1 MDSFDVL
8 TEQDISQWD
17 RESIVDVFFSYE
29 YGKMVFID
37 KAHVASLYNTFLVGI
52 YLELT
57 NIVGKAA
64 KGLILSAA
72 KNGGL
77 RAGRGIKRR
86 YERNKGE
93 MSQDKAILVAR
104 NMLRVWSKGFGW
116 GEFEVNMSDNTFQ
129 VLIKDSIEADGYMRL
144 KKEES
149 EIGMCWMIF
158 GYIWGILEGLLDAKL
173 SGEDKMCTAKGDD
186 HCYIEFNLIG

>member
-8 TEQDISQWD
+8 TEEDISQWD
-17 RESIVDVFFSYE
+17 RESIVDVFLNYE
-29 YGKMVFID
+29 DGKVIFID
-37 KAHVASLYNTFLVGI
+37 KAHVASLYNTFLVGV
-52 YLELT
+52 YLEL
-57 NIVGKAA
+57 NKIVGQAA

-77 RAGRGIKRR
+77 KAGKGIKRR
-86 YERNKGE
+86 YEKKKGE
-93 MSQDKAILVAR
+93 MSQDKAMLIAN

-116 GEFEVNMSDNTFQ
+116 GEFELSTSNGTFQ
-129 VLIKDSIEADGYMRL
+129 LYIKDSIEADGYKRL

-158 GYIWGILEGLLDAKL
+158 GYVWGILEALFDTKL

-186 HCYIEFNLIG
+186 QCYIEFNLTE

>member
-1 MDSFDVL
+1 MDPFDVL

-17 RESIVDVFFSYE
+17 RESIVDVFLDYE
-29 YGKMVFID
+29 DGKVIFID
-37 KAHVASLYNTFLVGI
+37 KAHVASLYNTFLVGV
-52 YLELT
+52 YLEL
-57 NIVGKAA
+57 NKIVGQAA

-77 RAGRGIKRR
+77 KAGKGIKRR
-86 YERNKGE
+86 YEKEKGE
-93 MSQDKAILVAR
+93 LSQDRAISIAK

-116 GEFEVNMSDNTFQ
+116 GEFELSTDNGIFQ
-129 VLIKDSIEADGYMRL
+129 LYIKDSIEADGYRRL

-158 GYIWGILEGLLDAKL
+158 GYVWGILEGLLDAKL

-186 HCYIEFNLIG
+186 HCYIEFNLIE

>member
-1 MDSFDVL
+1 M
-8 TEQDISQWD
+8 I
-17 RESIVDVFFSYE
+17 
-29 YGKMVFID
+29 FID
-37 KAHVASLYNTFLVGI
+37 KAHVASLYNTFLVGV

-86 YERNKGE
+86 YVREKGE
-93 MSQDKAILVAR
+93 LSQDKAIFIAR

-116 GEFEVNMSDNTFQ
+116 GEFHIKAKDTGFQ
-129 VLIKDSIEADGYMRL
+129 VYIKDSIEADGYQRL

-158 GYIWGILEGLLDAKL
+158 GYIWGMLEGLLGLKL
-173 SGEDKMCTAKGDD
+173 AGEDKMCIAKGDD
-186 HCYIEFNLIG
+186 HCYIEFNFVG